1 MIMDSKSNTVKD
13 DNRDI
18 TKFSESFMIA
28 EEVQDVHSP
37 KDLGNKNVKPAEVK
51 TSENKDEK
59 EIRKYQDDMGKP
71 TIESRTIKTI
81 GLHDPVDLNKHDE
94 LETNTKQQ
102 LDRRKSSTSIDR
114 PISLHIDSS
123 NTKSPKKDSPVDNNV
138 DNKSHINNASANVN
152 YQLLKD
158 STESDILLL
167 KGQKNTARVRLLDE
181 TTTSAAYLLNDDR
194 SSIESLDDKDFR
206 LRISKCRC
214 MPKRY
219 ILAILSFFGFFNVYC
234 LRVDLSVALVAMTS
248 NHTRVKYDGSEY
260 WVRII
265 SMWKMFMVY
274 SMFHGIDASQSICV
288 ANELQ
293 DSKLFTMK
301 QYRIP

>member
-1 MIMDSKSNTVKD
+1 MDKKNTVKE

-18 TKFSESFMIA
+18 TKFSENIMIA
-28 EEVQDVHSP
+28 EEVHDVHSQ
-37 KDLGNKNVKPAEVK
+37 KDSDKKNVKPANEK
-51 TSENKDEK
+51 TSESKNEK
-59 EIRKYQDDMGKP
+59 ETQKHQDDMDKP
-71 TIESRTIKTI
+71 TTESRTLKTI
-81 GLHDPVDLNKHDE
+81 GLHDPIDLNKHDK

-102 LDRRKSSTSIDR
+102 LDRRKGSTSTDR

-123 NTKSPKKDSPVDNNV
+123 NTKSPKKDSPVDNSV
-138 DNKSHINNASANVN
+138 DNKPHKNNVSANVN

-181 TTTSAAYLLNDDR
+181 TTTSAAYLLSGDP

-219 ILAILSFFGFFNVYC
+219 VLAILSFFGFFNVYC

-260 WVRII
+260 WVRILV
-265 SMWKMFMVY
+265 F
-274 SMFHGIDASQSICV
+274 G
-288 ANELQ
+288 
-293 DSKLFTMK
+293 
-301 QYRIP
+301 

>member
-1 MIMDSKSNTVKD
+1 MTVILRRINVTMDNKSNTVKD

-18 TKFSESFMIA
+18 TKFSESIMIA
-28 EEVQDVHSP
+28 KEMQDVHSA
-37 KDLGNKNVKPAEVK
+37 KDLDIKNVKPAEVK
-51 TSENKDEK
+51 TSESKDGK
-59 EIRKYQDDMGKP
+59 ETQKHQGDMGKP
-71 TIESRTIKTI
+71 TTELRTIKTI
-81 GLHDPVDLNKHDE
+81 GSHDPTDLNKHDE

-102 LDRRKSSTSIDR
+102 LDRRKGSTSADR
-114 PISLHIDSS
+114 PISLHVDSS
-123 NTKSPKKDSPVDNNV
+123 NTKNSKKDSPVDNNV
-138 DNKSHINNASANVN
+138 DNKPNINSVSGNAN

-181 TTTSAAYLLNDDR
+181 TTTSAAYLLNDDP
-194 SSIESLDDKDFR
+194 SSIESSDDKDFR

-219 ILAILSFFGFFNVYC
+219 VLAILSFFGFFNVYC

-265 SMWKMFMVY
+265 PRR
-274 SMFHGIDASQSICV
+274 HR
-288 ANELQ
+288 
-293 DSKLFTMK
+293 T
-301 QYRIP
+301 